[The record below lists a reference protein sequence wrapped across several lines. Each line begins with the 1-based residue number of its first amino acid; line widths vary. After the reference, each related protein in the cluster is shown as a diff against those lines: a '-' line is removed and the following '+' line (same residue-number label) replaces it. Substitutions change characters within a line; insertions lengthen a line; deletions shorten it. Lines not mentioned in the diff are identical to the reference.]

1 MRLKYVLAIVKWLE
15 EYEKVRVLGVG
26 GTGVVHEL
34 WHKNSK
40 QRYAMKEMEIKSKA
54 QMKMAISEA
63 EMLKDIMENISHKN
77 IMNIEKV
84 FQVGSKFFLVFP
96 LCTGGELYE
105 HIIRRGHFTEY
116 DAAIITRDLISG
128 IQALHAHDILHL
140 DIKPENILF
149 DTMNDDAIIKITD
162 FGLAK
167 VFRHTDEEVKNRP
180 TMSDMDEKL
189 KAFSESG
196 VLNRERLRGTIGY
209 MSPELILNGYSSKA
223 ADIFAAGVVL
233 YILLSG
239 HPPFYSKSNRE
250 VLEKTARGQYRMD
263 GSEWEGVSE
272 EAKDLIRKML
282 VVDPAKRITADE
294 VLKHPWLTNLDD
306 EEIVTESETT
316 AELLIDSKSL
326 TASRTL
332 SNARKTSNVNL
343 GNALR
348 NMTGLVNDMKIEKL
362 ATSFTRLISSMQNDK
377 NSGSLLME
385 KLAVPKGSASIAGM
399 EVVNDQE
406 DMMLFMNPEVRD
418 SFRSVFDTHGTVP
431 GLLSI
436 PQFMSILK
444 YLMEQ
449 DLTVPVPKLELPAY
463 LLCKFVDQDGDN
475 MISAEDLFTSQ
486 ALVMQRSESFMKAIF
501 RLYAESIWYPGRQL
515 NYLNLQAAVNA
526 QQSTPSKSNS
536 PRKSTPDNNKER
548 TRVVEPPKFITGR
561 HVAAVFEKMGYEPS
575 GGMKCFTILMRA
587 LEKNKNDRIS
597 ECDERDTFSPNTRNP
612 STDRLSNSTQGPNAS
627 LAAALGLDDQS
638 SESQKY
644 DEAAKRSSVGND
656 SPGDDITIKGKMSI
670 KDFMK
675 VSELDDVLIQV
686 VLRRA
691 RHGLAKIIRKV
702 EGQKDEAVPSQPN
715 KSSIFSMSKSANK
728 SQITRTSFVLKEFE
742 KELDEALKTVPIQAK
757 PTFPIANSVRRAAGG
772 AILGLVNN
780 IASNLTGY
788 DNVGGDGAEYIEHS
802 RRDKFSDEIK

>member
-34 WHKNSK
+34 LHKSSNK
-40 QRYAMKEMEIKSKA
+40 RYAMKEMEIKSKA
-54 QMKMAISEA
+54 QMKMAMSEA

-77 IMNIEKV
+77 VMNIEKV
-84 FQVGSKFFLVFP
+84 FQVGSKFYLVFP

-105 HIIRRGHFTEY
+105 HVVRRGHFTEH
-116 DAAIITRDLISG
+116 DAAVLTRDLISG
-128 IQALHAHDILHL
+128 IYALHSHDILHL

-149 DTMNDDAIIKITD
+149 DSMADDARIKITD

-167 VFRHTDEEVKNRP
+167 VFRSTDEEIKNRP
-180 TMSDMDEKL
+180 TISEMDEKL

-196 VLNRERLRGTIGY
+196 VLNRDRLRGTIGY
-209 MSPELILNGYSSKA
+209 MSPELILSGYSSKA

-263 GSEWEGVSE
+263 GGEWEGVSE

-282 VVDPAKRITADE
+282 IVDPAKRITAE
-294 VLKHPWLTNLDD
+294 EILKHPWILGIDQEPVDEELKVAEELIDKLPLPSGTSVRTLTNNKKN
-306 EEIVTESETT
+306 T
-316 AELLIDSKSL
+316 
-326 TASRTL
+326 
-332 SNARKTSNVNL
+332 NVNL

-362 ATSFTRLISSMQNDK
+362 AMSFTRLLSSMQNDK
-377 NSGSLLME
+377 STGSILMQQ
-385 KLAVPKGSASIAGM
+385 LVVPKGAASNAGM

-406 DMMLFMNPEVRD
+406 DMMLFLNPEVKD
-418 SFRSVFDTHGTVP
+418 SFRSVFETHGIEP
-431 GLLSI
+431 GKLSI
-436 PQFMSILK
+436 PQFMAILK
-444 YLMEQ
+444 YLMEK
-449 DLTVPVPKLELPAY
+449 DISAPAPKLELPAY

-486 ALVMQRSESFMKAIF
+486 ALVMQRSESFLKAIF
-501 RLYAESIWYPGRQL
+501 RLYAEAIWYPGRQL
-515 NYLNLQAAVNA
+515 NYLNLQAAVNS
-526 QQSTPSKSNS
+526 QQSSPVKPSQES
-536 PRKSTPDNNKER
+536 KER

-575 GGMKCFTILMRA
+575 GGMKCFTILCKA
-587 LEKNKNDRIS
+587 LEKSKSDRVS
-597 ECDERDTFSPNTRNP
+597 GASDDRDTFSP
-612 STDRLSNSTQGPNAS
+612 TDQRSSSSSGPNSS
-627 LAAALGLDDQS
+627 LAAALGLDDQPQDSTKQSDS
-638 SESQKY
+638 S
-644 DEAAKRSSVGND
+644 KRSRSQEN
-656 SPGDDITIKGKMSI
+656 PGDDAIKGKMSV

-675 VSELDDVLIQV
+675 IAELDDVLIQV

-702 EGQKDEAVPSQPN
+702 EKQKDEQVAPQSTA
-715 KSSIFSMSKSANK
+715 KISSIFNMGSKNNNNNK
-728 SQITRTSFVLKEFE
+728 QTNNKQSNVLREFE
-742 KELDEALKTVPIQAK
+742 IELDEALKGVPKQVK
-757 PTFPIANSVRRAAGG
+757 PTFPIANAVRRATGG

-780 IASNLTGY
+780 IATNLNFDQGE
-788 DNVGGDGAEYIEHS
+788 VVGDGEEYMMKNSSSKHDDFGYEN
-802 RRDKFSDEIK
+802 

>member
-34 WHKNSK
+34 WHKNTK

-54 QMKMAISEA
+54 QMKMAVSEA

-77 IMNIEKV
+77 VMNIEKV
-84 FQVGSKFFLVFP
+84 FQVGSKFYLVFP

-105 HIIRRGHFTEY
+105 HIIRRGHFTER
-116 DAAIITRDLISG
+116 DAAIITRDMISG
-128 IQALHAHDILHL
+128 IYALHSHDILHL

-149 DTMNDDAIIKITD
+149 ESMADDAIIKITD

-167 VFRHTDEEVKNRP
+167 VFRGTEEEVKNRP

-196 VLNRERLRGTIGY
+196 VLNRDRLRGTIGY

-263 GSEWEGVSE
+263 GNEWEGVSE

-282 VVDPAKRITADE
+282 IVDHAKRITAEE
-294 VLKHPWLTNLDD
+294 VLKHPWLLNLD
-306 EEIVTESETT
+306 EIAVDDTDKV
-316 AELLIDSKSL
+316 AEVIADTSSSL
-326 TASRTL
+326 SATRTL
-332 SNARKTSNVNL
+332 TNGKKNINL

-362 ATSFTRLISSMQNDK
+362 AMSFTRLVSSMQNDK
-377 NSGSLLME
+377 TSGSLLMQQ
-385 KLAVPKGSASIAGM
+385 LVVPKGAASNAGM
-399 EVVNDQE
+399 EVVNDQD
-406 DMMLFMNPEVRD
+406 DMMLFMNPEVKD
-418 SFRSVFDTHGTVP
+418 SFRSVFETHGVEP

-436 PQFMSILK
+436 PQFMTILK

-449 DLTVPVPKLELPAY
+449 DASIPAPKLELPAY

-501 RLYAESIWYPGRQL
+501 RLYAEAIWYPGRQL
-515 NYLNLQAAVNA
+515 NYLNLQAAVNS
-526 QQSTPSKSNS
+526 QQNS
-536 PRKSTPDNNKER
+536 PMKPAQETKER
-548 TRVVEPPKFITGR
+548 SRVVEPPKFITGR

-575 GGMKCFTILMRA
+575 GGMKCFTILCKA
-587 LEKNKNDRIS
+587 LEKNKNDRLS
-597 ECDERDTFSPNTRNP
+597 EVSEERDTFSPARA
-612 STDRLSNSTQGPNAS
+612 DRVSSSANGPNAS
-627 LAAALGLDDQS
+627 LAAALGLNDQS
-638 SESQKY
+638 P
-644 DEAAKRSSVGND
+644 DSSKASNSND
-656 SPGDDITIKGKMSI
+656 AHSDDSTIKGKMSI

-675 VSELDDVLIQV
+675 VAELDDVLIQV

-702 EGQKDEAVPSQPN
+702 EVQKEEPAPQQQ
-715 KSSIFSMSKSANK
+715 SSNISTMFSMGKNSSKPQARRS
-728 SQITRTSFVLKEFE
+728 STVLREIE
-742 KELDEALKTVPIQAK
+742 KELDEALKALPKQTK
-757 PTFPIANSVRRAAGG
+757 PAFPIANSVRRAAGG
-772 AILGLVNN
+772 AILGLVSN
-780 IASNLTGY
+780 IASNLSTAYDTGE
-788 DNVGGDGAEYIEHS
+788 GIGDGEDYMK
-802 RRDKFSDEIK
+802 RDLQDKFGDLE